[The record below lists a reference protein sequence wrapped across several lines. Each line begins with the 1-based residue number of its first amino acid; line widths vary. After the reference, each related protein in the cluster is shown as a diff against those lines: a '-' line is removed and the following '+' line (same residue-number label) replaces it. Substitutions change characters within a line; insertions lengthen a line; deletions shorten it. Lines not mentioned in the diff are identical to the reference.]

1 MEISR
6 CEAMNI
12 TLSPEKDREKI
23 VAAIIAGVSA
33 CIEEEEGTRGAIMPQ
48 RRPAMAVNLWPV
60 LGREEMMRM
69 RTLWQ
74 RRIV

>member
-12 TLSPEKDREKI
+12 ALKPGKDRKKV

-33 CIEEEEGTRGAIMPQ
+33 CIEEEEGTRGPIMSR

-60 LGREEMMRM
+60 LGREEIMRM